1 MSCKILSGGAAARAE
16 EIDWPAAGS
25 PPGRAASGRHNPAP
39 AASSPAAEEAIESLV
54 AARAAGIRD
63 AAYRQGESD
72 GYQRASAELAPVLD
86 RLARSIAEVAALRPR
101 IRRETERDLVEL
113 SLLIAR
119 RVLRREVSV
128 DPDAVC
134 GLLHA
139 ALDKTSLRDVV
150 EVRTHP
156 GHKAALEQRLRALD
170 ATARITLKPD
180 PRLEPGAV
188 VVETLHGE
196 IDASLETQL
205 SEIQR
210 GMADLLEAPGSR
222 P

>member
-1 MSCKILSGGAAARAE
+1 MSCKILSGLGAAAAE
-16 EIDWPAAGS
+16 QIEWPAAGS
-25 PPGRAASGRHNPAP
+25 PPGRSPVGRHAPAP
-39 AASSPAAEEAIESLV
+39 APPAAAAEDAIESLV

-63 AAYRQGESD
+63 AAYRQGESE

-86 RLARSIAEVAALRPR
+86 RLARSIAEVAALRQR
-101 IRRETERDLVEL
+101 IRRESERDLVEL

-139 ALDKTSLRDVV
+139 ALDKASLRDVV

-170 ATARITLKPD
+170 STARITLKAD

-205 SEIQR
+205 AEIER
-210 GMADLLEAPGSR
+210 GLADLLEAPGNT